1 MAGYVG
7 AGAGCSSAV
16 FEVAGTGVAVVT
28 AGAGGT
34 ALAAVE
40 GTAAAAAV
48 VVCTCC
54 GTPLSRY
61 STSATPQGPHRA
73 ELKIETLNLQP
84 NPNSSLFH
92 RTCVRIRQFAVSSWL
107 LLLWLWLLLLLLR
120 RCSSNNSGLLLLL
133 GGVERGVLVVPR
145 KYKVAHCTAARCTG
159 CTSLC
164 RRHTPPCTWRTRP
177 GPGWSGPRGTGASV
191 GSKHHPFNHN
201 NNEQCHNK

>member
-16 FEVAGTGVAVVT
+16 CEVAGTGVAVVT

-73 ELKIETLNLQP
+73 ELKIETLNLEP

-92 RTCVRIRQFAVSSWL
+92 RTCVRIRQFAVSS
-107 LLLWLWLLLLLLR
+107 
-120 RCSSNNSGLLLLL
+120 
-133 GGVERGVLVVPR
+133 
-145 KYKVAHCTAARCTG
+145 
-159 CTSLC
+159 
-164 RRHTPPCTWRTRP
+164 
-177 GPGWSGPRGTGASV
+177 
-191 GSKHHPFNHN
+191 
-201 NNEQCHNK
+201 